1 MGIGIVRAFEMDTYT
16 LIFKMENQQ
25 GPAVQQKAHCSML
38 CGSLDGRGVWGRMD
52 TYRCMA
58 ESLCCP
64 PETITTL
71 LISYRCCLV
80 AKSCPAPLQPID
92 SNPDRLLCPWDFS
105 GKNTGRDCHFLLQ
118 VTFLTQEQ
126 NPHLLHWQVDSLS
139 LDHLGR
145 YQSTIY
151 QYKIKRHTTET

>member
-1 MGIGIVRAFEMDTYT
+1 MGIGIVRAFEVDTYT

-25 GPAVQQKAHCSML
+25 GPTVQHEAHCSML
-38 CGSLDGRGVWGRMD
+38 CGSLDGRGVWGKTG
-52 TYRCMA
+52 TYQCMA
-58 ESLCCP
+58 GSLCCP

-71 LISYRCCLV
+71 LISYCCCCLV

-118 VTFLTQEQ
+118 GTFLTQEQ
-126 NPHLLHWQVDSLS
+126 NLHLLHWQVDSLP
-139 LDHLGR
+139 LNHLGR
-145 YQSTIY
+145 P
-151 QYKIKRHTTET
+151 